1 MNKKLVVPFIVFL
14 SILVIDITTLIS
26 GIRNHEVW
34 RISVSSISLALVLL
48 VAIIVII
55 KTNREKR
62 KEVL

>member
-48 VAIIVII
+48 VAIIVTI

>member
-14 SILVIDITTLIS
+14 SILVIDIITLIS

-48 VAIIVII
+48 VGIIVTI